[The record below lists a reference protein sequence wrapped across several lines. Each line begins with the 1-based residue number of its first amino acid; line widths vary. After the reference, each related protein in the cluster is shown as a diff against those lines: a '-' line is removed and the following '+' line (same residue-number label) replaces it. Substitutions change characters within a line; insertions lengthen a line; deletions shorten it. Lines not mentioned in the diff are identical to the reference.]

1 MARVSRRT
9 ASNGHAIPSSRRSGM
24 LTSQAYTRLRKMIL
38 AGGLHPRDRLVE
50 SELASKLNVSR
61 TPIREAL
68 QKLHAEGL
76 VAEAPRKGYVVAD
89 FPPEFIIDNYAVR
102 EVLEGLAARLA
113 AMNASDLELMQLE
126 VELDA
131 ISSASK
137 ANDLEKLAEH
147 NVTFH
152 LLIAKASRNLVL
164 TEVLA
169 GLQDRLRMLRNSNF
183 RVAGRREEALKEQ
196 RNLLKAIKARDAD
209 KAEQLGRLHVHNARH
224 VRLMALSG
232 RQPKVGHLD

>member
-1 MARVSRRT
+1 MPRATLRT
-9 ASNGHAIPSSRRSGM
+9 TSNGHAVAGSRRSGM
-24 LTSQAYTRLRKMIL
+24 LTNQAYIRLRKMIL

-50 SELASKLNVSR
+50 SELASKLSVSR

-113 AMNASDLELMQLE
+113 ATNASDLELMQLE

-131 ISSASK
+131 IASASK
-137 ANDLEKLAEH
+137 SKDLAKLAEH

-152 LLIAKASRNLVL
+152 LL
-164 TEVLA
+164 
-169 GLQDRLRMLRNSNF
+169 
-183 RVAGRREEALKEQ
+183 
-196 RNLLKAIKARDAD
+196 
-209 KAEQLGRLHVHNARH
+209 
-224 VRLMALSG
+224 
-232 RQPKVGHLD
+232 

>member
-1 MARVSRRT
+1 MPKAALRAR
-9 ASNGHAIPSSRRSGM
+9 SNGHASPASRRSGM
-24 LTSQAYTRLRKMIL
+24 LTNQAYVRLREMIL
-38 AGGLHPRDRLVE
+38 GGGLHPRDRLVE

-76 VAEAPRKGYVVAD
+76 VAEAHRKGYVVAD

-113 AMNASDLELMQLE
+113 ATNASDLELMQLE
-126 VELDA
+126 VELEA
-131 ISSASK
+131 IATASK
-137 ANDLEKLAEH
+137 TGNLEKLAEH
-147 NVTFH
+147 NVNFH

-169 GLQDRLRMLRNSNF
+169 GLQDRLRMLRSSNF
-183 RVAGRREEALKEQ
+183 RVTGRREEALKEQ

-209 KAEQLGRLHVHNARH
+209 KAEQLARLHVHNARH
-224 VRLMALSG
+224 VRLLSLSG
-232 RQPKVGHLD
+232 RS

>member
-1 MARVSRRT
+1 MPRATLRT
-9 ASNGHAIPSSRRSGM
+9 TSNGHADVGSRRSGM
-24 LTSQAYTRLRKMIL
+24 LTNQAYERLRKMIL

-89 FPPEFIIDNYAVR
+89 FPPEFIIDNYVVR

-113 AMNASDLELMQLE
+113 ATNASDLELMQLE
-126 VELDA
+126 VELEA
-131 ISSASK
+131 IGSASK
-137 ANDLEKLAEH
+137 TNDLTRLAEH
-147 NVTFH
+147 NVNFH

-183 RVAGRREEALKEQ
+183 RVTGRREEALKEQ
-196 RNLLKAIKARDAD
+196 RSLLKAIKARDGD
-209 KAEQLGRLHVHNARH
+209 KAEQLARLHVHNARQ
-224 VRLMALSG
+224 VRLRALSG
-232 RQPKVGHLD
+232 RQTEADNAG